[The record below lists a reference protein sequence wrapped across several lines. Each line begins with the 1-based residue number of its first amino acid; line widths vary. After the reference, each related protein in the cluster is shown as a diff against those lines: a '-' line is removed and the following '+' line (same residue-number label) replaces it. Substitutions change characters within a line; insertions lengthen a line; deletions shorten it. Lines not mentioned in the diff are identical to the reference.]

1 MIKESED
8 DGELVDGVTE
18 NVLHHCA
25 GNQGF
30 LPENSL
36 LLLEDRMNTQRIS
49 LPSIWFPV
57 EQLISG
63 GFSR

>member
-36 LLLEDRMNTQRIS
+36 LLLEDRMNSKNKFTVHMVS
-49 LPSIWFPV
+49 C
-57 EQLISG
+57 
-63 GFSR
+63 